1 MEVFGGSSYKY
12 INAAVSM
19 VQKKCDSFRILLD
32 DFGIGG
38 VPATVAEGGNGF
50 EVRDLLFNVY

>member
-1 MEVFGGSSYKY
+1 
-12 INAAVSM
+12 M
-19 VQKKCDSFRILLD
+19 VQKKCDSYRILLD